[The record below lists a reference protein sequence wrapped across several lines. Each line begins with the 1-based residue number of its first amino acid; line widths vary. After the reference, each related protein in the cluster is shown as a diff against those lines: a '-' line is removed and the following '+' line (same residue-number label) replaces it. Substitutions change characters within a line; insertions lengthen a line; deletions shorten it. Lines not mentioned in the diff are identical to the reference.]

1 MTGGST
7 HRPVIGEPLAHTPKR
22 KKRNRRAPGTDR
34 VAGLVT
40 SVHTSHSIHPYASI
54 HTSVNALSHLN
65 RGLLRGRQRKPRS
78 SNNYTPLSW
87 TEAFGDDAQRKNVF
101 RSARCTFVL
110 YTRHWCVRL
119 ARYDGR
125 MRFESIAHRYTHVL
139 FIHAP
144 VSYTHLTLPTS
155 DLV

>member
-1 MTGGST
+1 MIAPPAHVCTHIDTWQADRPTGRSSVNRWIT
-7 HRPVIGEPLAHTPKR
+7 LRR
-22 KKRNRRAPGTDR
+22 RNKRNRRAPSTDR

-40 SVHTSHSIHPYASI
+40 SVHTNHLIHPYASI
-54 HTSVNALSHLN
+54 HTCVSALSHLN

-78 SNNYTPLSW
+78 SNNYTPLTW

-101 RSARCTFVL
+101 RSAHCIFVL

-125 MRFESIAHRYTHVL
+125 MRFESVAHW
-139 FIHAP
+139 
-144 VSYTHLTLPTS
+144 
-155 DLV
+155 